1 MINIK
6 QAFIQYYF
14 SIEAFIYIWYDAYN
28 KMYYLGKHKG
38 TPDDSYTHSSMS
50 SEEFCSIVPHS
61 TTPINERKE
70 FFKNMPK
77 GVTRRILAY
86 GTDEEMCIL
95 ENKLLVN
102 RKERCW
108 DRYYNVNAHS
118 KAIGNLYDI
127 LSEDGVKLWKERISS
142 SGRKPKPN
150 KDNYQWSKTTTPEE
164 RKERFGHPMEN
175 NWKWKGGIS
184 LGDNRKN
191 YFENDY
197 DERKKLCKELIKQG
211 LSYYEIK
218 EKHKRALIGYPYAL
232 IPQEIR
238 DIKNAKAADRY
249 ENKRECYC
257 RKDTCD
263 YCFPLKQTP
272 EERKQREAK
281 SSKIRNEKDK
291 LDPIKDAHKKKV
303 AKIWEMNNKE
313 KRRAQKKVRKAEK
326 EKERGGEGTLEAFF
340 G

>member
-6 QAFIQYYF
+6 QAFIQYYY

-38 TPDDSYTHSSMS
+38 TPDDSYTHSSKS
-50 SEEFCSIVPHS
+50 SEKFCSIVPHK
-61 TTPINERKE
+61 TTPINERRE

-95 ENKLLVN
+95 EHELLVN

-108 DRYYNVNAHS
+108 DRYYNESLGDQRYVNT
-118 KAIGNLYDI
+118 
-127 LSEDGVKLWKERISS
+127 
-142 SGRKPKPN
+142 SG
-150 KDNYQWSKTTTPEE
+150 
-164 RKERFGHPMEN
+164 EN

-303 AKIWEMNNKE
+303 AKILEMNNKE

-326 EKERGGEGTLEAFF
+326 EKEKGGEGTLDAFF